1 MAQDDTKFRI
11 ILMCH
16 TIVKYLSKFFFQSS
30 KKTRGTGGTEAKI
43 GYKCWYKRIIA
54 VPRRQFLVAQRG
66 TNGVFT
72 SFFANMAWHSQ
83 IRVDFISFFRNVLG
97 TRDPFCVFEN
107 FFAKL
112 FPYRVYKQL

>member
-1 MAQDDTKFRI
+1 MAQNVIKSRKTGV
-11 ILMCH
+11 CH
-16 TIVKYLSKFFFQSS
+16 AIVEFLGKFFFQSS

-54 VPRRQFLVAQRG
+54 VPRRRFSVAQRG

-83 IRVDFISFFRNVLG
+83 ISVDFTGFFRNVFG
-97 TRDPFCVFEN
+97 TRDPFCFFKN
-107 FFAKL
+107 FFAQI
-112 FPYRVYKQL
+112 FPYRVYKQI

>member
-66 TNGVFT
+66 TNDVFT
-72 SFFANMAWHSQ
+72 SFFAIMRWHSLL
-83 IRVDFISFFRNVLG
+83 LG
-97 TRDPFCVFEN
+97 ARDPFCFFEN
-107 FFAKL
+107 FFAQI
-112 FPYRVYKQL
+112 FPYRVYI

>member
-1 MAQDDTKFRI
+1 MAPEDTKFRI

-16 TIVKYLSKFFFQSS
+16 AIVEYLGKFFFQSS

-72 SFFANMAWHSQ
+72 SFFAIMPWHT
-83 IRVDFISFFRNVLG
+83 ILFGARDLFCFFK
-97 TRDPFCVFEN
+97 N
-107 FFAKL
+107 FFAQI
-112 FPYRVYKQL
+112 FPYRVYIEL